1 MIDPTAECGHPHR
14 MTETPP
20 ASKISPSI
28 DFDAPGKRWGALV
41 LAHSRD
47 DSAWGSIRIPIGVI
61 KNGTGPTALLIAGNH
76 GDEYEGQIALR
87 RLMNETPVEDVSG
100 TIIVLPGMNF
110 PAVRT
115 GTRCSPIDGGN
126 MNRAFPGRAD
136 GTITQ
141 IIAHYVTHHLVS
153 RADLVLDLHSGG
165 KTLDFVPFAA
175 THRLPDTALADR
187 ARAAAQ
193 AFGAPVGLV
202 MLELDDTWML
212 DGVVER
218 AVKLFVTTELAGA
231 GSSTASS
238 NRIAWRGV
246 RNVLR
251 HVGILAGE
259 VEPGEAP
266 TRMMDMPDASCF
278 VTSEHAGIHEPLVDL
293 GEEVL
298 AGQPVARI
306 HFLEE
311 PGREPVVYHSERDGL
326 LIGRHIPGLVK
337 TGDFL
342 ISVAVDL

>member
-1 MIDPTAECGHPHR
+1 
-14 MTETPP
+14 MTDTSI

-28 DFDAPGKRWGALV
+28 ELDRPGKRWGTLV
-41 LAHSRD
+41 LPHSRD

-61 KNGTGPTALLIAGNH
+61 KNGEGSTALLIAGNH

-87 RLMNETPVEDVSG
+87 RLMNETPLEDVSG
-100 TIIVLPGMNF
+100 TVIVLPGMNF
-110 PAVRT
+110 PAVRV
-115 GTRCSPIDGGN
+115 GARCSPIDGGN
-126 MNRAFPGRAD
+126 MNRAFPGRPD
-136 GTITQ
+136 GTITE

-175 THRLPDTALADR
+175 THRLPDTALTER

-202 MLELDDTWML
+202 MLELDDTGML

-218 AVKLFVTTELAGA
+218 AGKLFVTTELAGA
-231 GSSTASS
+231 GSSTALS
-238 NRIAWRGV
+238 NRITWRGV

-251 HVGILAGE
+251 HAGVLSGALEVGE
-259 VEPGEAP
+259 VP

-278 VTSEHAGIHEPLVDL
+278 VTSEHTGIHEPLVDL
-293 GEEVL
+293 GEEV
-298 AGQPVARI
+298 ANGQPIARI
-306 HFLEE
+306 HFMEE
-311 PGREPVVYHSERDGL
+311 PSREPVIYYAARAGL
-326 LIGRHIPGLVK
+326 LIGRHVPGLVK